1 MAIIGFLSSRATQ
14 RSMTSW
20 QRRSISGLPR
30 CTEAK
35 SRLSSLLPDE
45 TDDAALPPNPI
56 NMAGPPSTIS

>member
-1 MAIIGFLSSRATQ
+1 
-14 RSMTSW
+14 MTSW